1 MVRVFKTR
9 SFRRFMRKEGLTD
22 DALRDAVSGPS
33 AGLLMPT
40 LEAESSSSASR
51 GAGKAA
57 LADTAR

>member
-1 MVRVFKTR
+1 
-9 SFRRFMRKEGLTD
+9 MRKEGLTD